1 MRALMKIRFYLA
13 CYLVLAPAWSTW
25 AEQGTRAK
33 TMRNQTQR
41 TPRSSPSPSSPSP
54 RPAPS
59 RTFDPA
65 PSRTPSPGPSRNT
78 GTSGSQPRYTG
89 QPETGKSESTVNDET
104 SADNCTGCSGDD
116 VSADKQ
122 NKFEAEAQKSD
133 FLSNTI
139 SVNSRVAF
147 TNWNFNFSPA
157 IQHQSIFFPTYE
169 MEINAFGLEFSYLT
183 TLPPQPDTL
192 FREIPILGQEN
203 TARNSVMEYLKLGA
217 LPLIFMENPLFK
229 NLLAVEFRK
238 TTKSTTVT
246 ANQKLYYFPYAT
258 HAGLTEQDSDLGLIF
273 YEQKPAGT
281 KLSYNIKERD
291 WLITVGLY
299 ALRLGYFDVA
309 YSKPYQM
316 DAEIYQ
322 GDVLIDNRIFLFEGV
337 ATGRG
342 FMVGLQNLYFP
353 NWDTRR
359 FYFASPDTLADGFF
373 WGLKELGF
381 YWGTGNIRLQ
391 NNLDLVEKYTAFY
404 KSETGHQ
411 PSVSFLRQIFHAV
424 IGYKFNRRFKVLL
437 EYRYANYSLA
447 LIDSYSDDT
456 YNNFLNHAIN
466 RDTVQQLAVNL
477 TIGF

>member
-1 MRALMKIRFYLA
+1 MKYPLYLT
-13 CYLVLAPAWSTW
+13 CFLVLTLPMVIPA
-25 AEQGTRAK
+25 EKGTRAK

-41 TPRSSPSPSSPSP
+41 TPQSAPSQRSPSSQP
-54 RPAPS
+54 PAN
-59 RTFDPA
+59 RTYD
-65 PSRTPSPGPSRNT
+65 PGPSRT
-78 GTSGSQPRYTG
+78 TSTPGSQPRYSDPSQTA
-89 QPETGKSESTVNDET
+89 KSEPTSESAP
-104 SADNCTGCSGDD
+104 SADNCAGCSVDD
-116 VSADKQ
+116 IPADKQ
-122 NKFEAEAQKSD
+122 KKFEAETQKKD
-133 FLSNTI
+133 FLTNSL

-147 TNWNFNFSPA
+147 TNWDFNFSPA

-169 MEINAFGLEFSYLT
+169 LEIHALGLEFSYLT
-183 TLPPQPDTL
+183 ALPPQPDTL

-217 LPLIFMENPLFK
+217 LPLTFMENPLLK

-246 ANQKLYYFPYAT
+246 ANQKLYYFPYT
-258 HAGLTEQDSDLGLIF
+258 TYPGLTEQDSDLGMIF
-273 YEQKPAGT
+273 YEQKAAGS

-291 WLITVGLY
+291 WLITIGLY

-316 DAEIYQ
+316 DADIYQ
-322 GDVLIDNRIFLFEGV
+322 GDVLIDRRVYLFEGQ

-381 YWGTGNIRLQ
+381 YWGSGSIRLQ
-391 NNLDLVEKYTAFY
+391 NSLDLVEKYRAY
-404 KSETGHQ
+404 YQGETGHQ

-424 IGYKFNRRFKVLL
+424 IGYKFNQHFKVFA
-437 EYRYANYSLA
+437 EYRYANYSLS
-447 LIDSYSDDT
+447 LQDSYSDDT
-456 YNNFLNHAIN
+456 YNYFLNHAIN
-466 RDTVQQLAVNL
+466 RDTIQQLAINL
-477 TIGF
+477 TIGL